1 MYLRTQSTLTQ
12 VLKGEQILYVGVN
25 DIDDLYS
32 YIDPNKLSQE
42 LSTVS
47 ENENMLKPKFEIP
60 NAKSNPTTPNV
71 KNRLLL
77 NTDFKVTGNR
87 KHRLI
92 SHANSFVA
100 K

>member
-1 MYLRTQSTLTQ
+1 M
-12 VLKGEQILYVGVN
+12 I
-25 DIDDLYS
+25 
-32 YIDPNKLSQE
+32 IDPNKLSQE
-42 LSTVS
+42 SSAVS
-47 ENENMLKPKFEIP
+47 ENENMLKPKFLMP
-60 NAKSNPTTPNV
+60 DVKSNPTTPNV

-77 NTDFKVTGNR
+77 NTDFKVPESK